1 MPPFFISNRFK
12 IAIKTIL
19 MTCTSGNDNSTRF
32 MVKTNLLVYLSVVN
46 SLTIIKYS

>member
-1 MPPFFISNRFK
+1 MPPFSFQIALK

-32 MVKTNLLVYLSVVN
+32 MVKTNLLVSLSVVS